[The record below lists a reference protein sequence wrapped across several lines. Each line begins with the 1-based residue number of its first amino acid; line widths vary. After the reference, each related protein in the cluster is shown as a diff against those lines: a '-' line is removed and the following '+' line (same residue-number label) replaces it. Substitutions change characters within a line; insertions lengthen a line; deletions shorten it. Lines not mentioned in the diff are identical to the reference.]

1 MRLVNGW
8 PVKSVPSRLWRESKS
23 GQTSMKNQLRHW
35 GMTRIGLE
43 IDAQSQA
50 RFEYGRLLND
60 WKEVPLNDWKEV
72 PSNVE
77 DALEFAL
84 NTPQEPGRK

>member
-1 MRLVNGW
+1 
-8 PVKSVPSRLWRESKS
+8 
-23 GQTSMKNQLRHW
+23 MKNQLRHW
-35 GMTRIGLE
+35 GMTKIGLE
-43 IDAQSQA
+43 IDAQIQA
-50 RFEYGRLLND
+50 RFEYGRL
-60 WKEVPLNDWKEV
+60 LNDWKEV

>member
-1 MRLVNGW
+1 
-8 PVKSVPSRLWRESKS
+8 
-23 GQTSMKNQLRHW
+23 
-35 GMTRIGLE
+35 MTKIGLE

-50 RFEYGRLLND
+50 RFEYGRL
-60 WKEVPLNDWKEV
+60 LNDWKEV